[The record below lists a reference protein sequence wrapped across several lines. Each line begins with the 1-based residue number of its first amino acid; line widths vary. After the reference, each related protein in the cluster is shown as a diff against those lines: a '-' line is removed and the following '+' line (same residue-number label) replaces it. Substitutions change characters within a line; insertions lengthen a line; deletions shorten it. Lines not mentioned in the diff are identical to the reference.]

1 VGSAVR
7 GSARSD
13 SFRCE
18 LDTDTFW
25 AERTAELDEYA
36 RLALRVGVNVE
47 QGQDVTVIAYVEHA
61 PLVRALARVGYE
73 EGARRV
79 DANYIDLHVRRA
91 RAEHASGEA
100 VGWTPRWLL
109 HRVEEEAER
118 HTAQINIA
126 GEPDPDLFA
135 GLDGGRVAQSLMPEV
150 RRAYWDAFD
159 RGQMPWTIVAFPTP
173 AWAEQVFREPDV
185 ARLWGAIRAT
195 VRLDEPDP
203 VAAWAEHVS
212 VLQDRATQLN
222 ERGFDAVRF
231 RGPGTDLVIGLL
243 PQSRWMAAG
252 TETASGQ
259 FYVPNLPTEEVF
271 TSPDRRRTEGH
282 VRATE
287 PLVLAGGTVV
297 NDLEMTFASG
307 RIVEV
312 RASTGGDEVRADIA
326 LDEGA
331 AQLGEVALVDET
343 SRVGQSGITFWSTLF
358 DENAASHI
366 AYGTAVLAALKLDAI
381 PDDTDLHSIGIN
393 RSQTHTD
400 FMIGGLEVEVDGLEP
415 GGAAVPL
422 LRNNAWQLA

>member
-1 VGSAVR
+1 
-7 GSARSD
+7 
-13 SFRCE
+13 
-18 LDTDTFW
+18 LDTDSFW
-25 AERTAELDEYA
+25 AERTAELEEYA

-47 QGQDVTVIAYVEHA
+47 QGQDVTVLAFVEHA
-61 PLVRALARVGYE
+61 PLVRAVARVGYE

-79 DANYIDLHVRRA
+79 DVNYIDLHVRRA
-91 RAEHASGEA
+91 RAEHAPDEA
-100 VGWTPRWLL
+100 VGWTPRWVL
-109 HRVEEEAER
+109 HRIEEEAER
-118 HTAQINIA
+118 HTALVNVA
-126 GEPDPDLFA
+126 GEPDTNLFA
-135 GLDGGRVAQSLMPEV
+135 GLDANRVAQSLMPEA

-185 ARLWGAIRAT
+185 ARLWDAIRAT

-212 VLQDRATQLN
+212 LLQARAAELN

-231 RGPGTDLVIGLL
+231 RGPGTDLTVGLL

-252 TETASGQ
+252 TETAWGQ
-259 FYVPNLPTEEVF
+259 VFVPNLPTEEVF
-271 TSPDRRRTEGH
+271 TTPDWRRTEGH

-287 PLVLAGGTVV
+287 PLVLIGGTVV
-297 NDLEMTFASG
+297 NDLEMTFAKG

-312 RASTGGDEVRADIA
+312 RASTGADAVRADIA

-343 SRVGQSGITFWSTLF
+343 SRVGQSGITFWNTLF

-366 AYGTAVLAALKLDAI
+366 AYGTAVLAALELDGR
-381 PDDTDLHSIGIN
+381 PDDEKLQAIGIN
-393 RSQTHTD
+393 RSHTHTD
-400 FMIGGLEVEVDGLEP
+400 FMVGGPEVEVDGIEP